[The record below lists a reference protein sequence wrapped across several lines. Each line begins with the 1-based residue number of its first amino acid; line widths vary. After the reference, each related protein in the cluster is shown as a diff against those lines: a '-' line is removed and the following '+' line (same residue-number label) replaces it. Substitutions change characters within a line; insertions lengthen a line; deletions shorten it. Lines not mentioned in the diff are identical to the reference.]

1 MVRKYCARTHTHTH
15 THTHTAVVSCAL
27 YALSVGVGNEG
38 IAKLQ
43 SAKQLLENELF
54 ELQFADVSVA
64 PGTLEEEESLHSIL
78 SLLQGELESEQE
90 RISRFATQ
98 ASQRQDLIADVDHA
112 RRCINPSS
120 SHDSGFLIDKLS
132 ECVDGRG

>member
-1 MVRKYCARTHTHTH
+1 M
-15 THTHTAVVSCAL
+15 
-27 YALSVGVGNEG
+27 SVGVGNEG

-90 RISRFATQ
+90 RISRFASQ
-98 ASQRQDLIADVDHA
+98 ASQRQDIIADVDHA
-112 RRCINPSS
+112 RRCINPTS